1 MTAPEVTV
9 YYKPGCP
16 FAAKLRAKLTI
27 SRIPHNAVRF
37 QDDPAAT
44 GEVRNVSDGNE
55 ISPTVRVGNRLLANP
70 SLRQI
75 RDARSVA

>member
-16 FAAKLRAKLTI
+16 FAAKLRAKLVV
-27 SRIPHNAVRF
+27 SRIPHNSVRF
-37 QDDPAAT
+37 QDDPAAA
-44 GEVRNVSDGNE
+44 GEVRKMSDGNE
-55 ISPTVRVGNRLLANP
+55 ISPTVRVGNRLLTNP

-75 RDARSVA
+75 RHARSVA

>member
-16 FAAKLRAKLTI
+16 FAAKLRAKLVA
-27 SRIPHNAVRF
+27 SRIPYNAVRF
-37 QDDPAAT
+37 HDAAAAS
-44 GEVRNVSDGNE
+44 EVHTMSDGNE
-55 ISPTVRVGNRLLANP
+55 ISPTVRVGNRLLTNP

-75 RDARSVA
+75 RHERSVA

>member
-16 FAAKLRAKLTI
+16 FAAKLRAKLVV
-27 SRIPHNAVRF
+27 SRIPHVAVRF
-37 QDDPAAT
+37 QDDPAAA
-44 GEVRNVSDGNE
+44 GEVRNMSDGNE
-55 ISPTVRVGNRLLANP
+55 ISPTVRVGDKLLTNP

-75 RDARSVA
+75 RRARLVA